1 MKSPPNNEAQY
12 TATLRVD
19 HYFFFGARDPGFG
32 DTFSIKNVK
41 EKVET

>member
-19 HYFFFGARDPGFG
+19 HYFFLEQVIQVLVIRFL
-32 DTFSIKNVK
+32 
-41 EKVET
+41 